1 VKRLE
6 QAIAGHGSCRFCK
19 ILKSAD
25 QSVHDAVDLPWMQD
39 SRYAAI
45 VSIGALVP
53 GWSLVCPRAH
63 QLNLSSHF
71 ERADFWEFCSRAEGQ
86 LASRFGHVR
95 VFEHGAQFEQSAT
108 GCGTDHAHLHLVP
121 LDFGLCEA
129 VLQSPG
135 DLSWTRCRLSDV
147 RRLAAGREY
156 LFAADKLDGSETQ
169 GILAFPPVPTSQF
182 FRRVIADRLGM
193 SAMYDYKRFP
203 MTDVAA
209 ESARVLMADVQ
220 EAQESAVG
228 A

>member
-1 VKRLE
+1 MKRLE
-6 QAIAGHGSCRFCK
+6 QAIAGHVSCRFCE
-19 ILKSAD
+19 ILKGTD
-25 QSVHDAVDLPWMQD
+25 QSGRSAVDSPWMQD

-71 ERADFWEFCSRAEGQ
+71 DRTDFWEFCSRAAEHVAARYGD
-86 LASRFGHVR
+86 VR

-121 LDFGLCEA
+121 LHFSLCEA
-129 VLQSPG
+129 VLKSPV
-135 DLSWTRCRLSDV
+135 DMSWTRCRLGDV

-156 LFAADKLDGSETQ
+156 LFAADKLDGSDTQ
-169 GILAFPPVPTSQF
+169 GVLAFPPVPTSQF
-182 FRRVIADRLGM
+182 FRRVIADQLGM

-203 MTDVAA
+203 MTDVAG
-209 ESARVLMADVQ
+209 ESARMLLADVTA
-220 EAQESAVG
+220 AQESAVG